1 MKPTKKRLTITVDSG
16 LAQAAADAVRAGD
29 ADSVSS
35 WVSLAID
42 EKVQRDRLIKNLGA
56 AIADFESEFGE
67 ITPEEIAKRR
77 RADRRDAVVVR
88 GTEPKSA

>member
-1 MKPTKKRLTITVDSG
+1 MRPTKKRITITVDSG
-16 LAQAAADAVRAGD
+16 LAQAAADAVSAGD

-42 EKVQRDRLIKNLGA
+42 EKVQRDRLLNNLGA

-67 ITPEEIAKRR
+67 ITAEEMATRR

-88 GTEPKSA
+88 GREPRSA

>member
-1 MKPTKKRLTITVDSG
+1 MKPAKKRLTITVDSG

-42 EKVQRDRLIKNLGA
+42 EKLQRDRLLNNLGV
-56 AIADFESEFGE
+56 AIADFEGCRPAGLRQLSCRHR
-67 ITPEEIAKRR
+67 P
-77 RADRRDAVVVR
+77 
-88 GTEPKSA
+88 